1 MRDPLIAS
9 MLAATEPQ
17 VKELASGAAVPVDP
31 IGPRGTDAFRYETS
45 LGPDRTGVP
54 PTLEYR

>member
-1 MRDPLIAS
+1 